1 MISSTAGVNLLLI
14 SFIGILFL
22 GLAPV
27 RLDSK
32 LPFMDAISE
41 NPGQRKIIHV
51 DMDCFYAAVEMRD
64 KQELRGIPLAVGG
77 PADRRGVIATCN
89 YQAREF
95 GVHSAMATAYAR
107 RLCPD
112 LKVVPGRM
120 SYYQEV
126 SRQIRAIFRR
136 YTRLIEP
143 LSLDEAFLD
152 VTDTTLCHG
161 SATLMAEEI
170 RGSIKRELN
179 LTASAGV
186 APNKFIA
193 KICSDENKPDGQFVV
208 TPADVD
214 NFCRDL
220 PLRKIPGVGK
230 VTVKRLEGIGLKTC
244 KDVRALGEEECVRR
258 LGSLGALLYKRSF
271 GIDDRKLTTQWV
283 RKSVSVERT
292 FPEDIPF
299 CEQAEEP
306 LHSLYIELERRME
319 KHAERRIKNQQVK
332 LKFADF
338 TQTTIERSSGSL
350 DISLFSDLLPLAWER
365 GHGQGIRLL
374 GLGVSFRDDDVI
386 AEESQM
392 TLF

>member
-1 MISSTAGVNLLLI
+1 
-14 SFIGILFL
+14 
-22 GLAPV
+22 
-27 RLDSK
+27 
-32 LPFMDAISE
+32 MDAVSE
-41 NPGQRKIIHV
+41 TPGQRKIIHV

-64 KQELRGIPLAVGG
+64 NPELQNIPLAVGG
-77 PADRRGVIATCN
+77 SADRRGVISTCN

-126 SRQIRAIFRR
+126 SRQIRAIFKR
-136 YTRLIEP
+136 YTGVIEP

-152 VTDTTLCHG
+152 VTNTTLCQG

-208 TPADVD
+208 TPDDVD
-214 NFCRDL
+214 SFCRDL

-230 VTVKRLEGIGLKTC
+230 VTVKRLEGLGLKTC
-244 KDVRALGEEECVRR
+244 KDVRELGEEECVRR
-258 LGSLGALLYKRSF
+258 LGNLGALLYKRSF
-271 GIDDRKLTTQWV
+271 GIDNRELTTRWV

-292 FPEDIPF
+292 FPEDIPL
-299 CEQAEEP
+299 CEQTVAP
-306 LHSLYIELERRME
+306 LQSLYLELERRLD

-338 TQTTIERSSGSL
+338 SQTTIERASSSL
-350 DISLFSDLLPLAWER
+350 ELSLFSDLLPLAWER

-374 GLGVSFRDDDVI
+374 GLGVSFRDDDAI
-386 AEESQM
+386 AEESQL